1 MMMLPEPAGRN
12 AMPYGTQRR
21 RVSSRAQTGDYKPQP
36 GLANTQIAL
45 LCHIYTAYSAVLTPI
60 RTRLSPRTSQ
70 TNPHSFPPTASCK

>member
-36 GLANTQIAL
+36 RPVGTQIPL
-45 LCHIYTAYSAVLTPI
+45 RCHMRAAYSPVLTQAIPD
-60 RTRLSPRTSQ
+60 LAPRTSQ
-70 TNPHSFPPTASCK
+70 TNPHRFPPTASCK